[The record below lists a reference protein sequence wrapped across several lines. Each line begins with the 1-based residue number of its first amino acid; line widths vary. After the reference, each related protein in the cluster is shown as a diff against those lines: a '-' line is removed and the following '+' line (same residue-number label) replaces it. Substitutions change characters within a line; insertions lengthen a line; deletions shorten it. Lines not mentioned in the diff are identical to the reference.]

1 MCASFYTTLLYS
13 FWSSSG
19 FLFLLWGRWSAFVL
33 SYQAIAYNFSCLKKL
48 HVIKILSISILEI
61 LCLSKN
67 WYFKKLDD
75 TIQGNLRYN

>member
-33 SYQAIAYNFSCLKKL
+33 SYQAIVYDFSCLKKL